1 MVSVRTTMAQSVH
14 SGVATAGWGIGL
26 VLIGA
31 IVVLAAT
38 AFLADYR
45 GVARRYHGSVVASH
59 EEVRAVVGRYRNSS
73 ARNFRISVGA
83 GFLFLGIV
91 LAAVG
96 ILGLIR
102 S

>member
-1 MVSVRTTMAQSVH
+1 MVSVRTTIAQSVRP
-14 SGVATAGWGIGL
+14 GVATAGWGIGL
-26 VLIGA
+26 VLVGA
-31 IVVLAAT
+31 IIVLAAT

-45 GVARRYHGSVVASH
+45 GVARRYHESVVAAH
-59 EEVRAVVGRYRNSS
+59 EGIRAVGGRYRNSS

-91 LAAVG
+91 LVAVG
-96 ILGLIR
+96 ILGLVR